1 MTLVLEIEHL
11 TGIAF
16 SAQGPASD
24 QPDWPPQP
32 DRIFSALVAAWAARG
47 QRGEEAAA
55 LQWLE
60 AQPMPRLLAS
70 DHAVRHAPVSFVP
83 PNDAQTGKSG
93 DRRVMPALRARQ
105 PRRFPAARPHDP
117 TLHLFWPDVTPDAA
131 TLQALQGLAGDT
143 AYIGHSASLTRC
155 HFRHAF
161 GDAVPAGAIP
171 PQRRVYPGRFAELRQ
186 RFEAGQRPQRGFD
199 VSPPAAVP
207 RPVAASSFAENWLI
221 LDHVNGPMPDIRA
234 AALVAKA
241 IRDTLMCGYRQIGM
255 GDQIP
260 AIVSGHRPDG
270 APLAAPHIAIMP
282 LSFTGY
288 LHADGHVLGYAIIPP
303 RGSNLLAD
311 SDFRRA
317 LRNLTLWDEGKGRR
331 LLRLHRFGLELA
343 LTGEADGLRRSL
355 DPHEYTRPS
364 ATFATV
370 TPILLDRHL
379 KQKGEERQQEIIG
392 QIISACRHVGLPAP
406 DIVVPD
412 RHSAIEGACSVPS
425 PGASATVPR
434 WHLPG
439 ALAHR
444 QLTHAVLRFPER
456 IAGPLIL
463 GAGRFAGLG
472 LCRPLDEKTEVPR

>member
-47 QRGEEAAA
+47 ERAEEAAA

-60 AQPMPRLLAS
+60 AQPVPRLLAS

-93 DRRVMPALRARQ
+93 DRKVMPAFRARQ

-117 TLHLFWPDVTPDAA
+117 TLHLFWPDACPDAA
-131 TLQALQGLAGDT
+131 TMRALQGVAGDT

-155 HFRHAF
+155 HFRH
-161 GDAVPAGAIP
+161 VPAVDVPENAGWP
-171 PQRRVYPGRFAELRQ
+171 RRRIYPGRFTELRQ
-186 RFEAGQRPQRGFD
+186 RFDSKQRPLRGFD
-199 VSPPAAVP
+199 VLPPPAKP
-207 RPVAASSFAENWLI
+207 EPVAASPFAERWLI
-221 LDHVNGPMPDIRA
+221 LDHVDGTMPDIRA

-241 IRDTLMCGYRQIGM
+241 IRDTLMSGYRQIGL
-255 GDQIP
+255 GAQIP
-260 AIVSGHRPDG
+260 AIVSGHQSDG
-270 APLAAPHIAIMP
+270 APLAGPHIAIVP

-303 RGSNLLAD
+303 RGSNLVAD
-311 SDFRRA
+311 VDFRRA
-317 LRNLTLWDEGKGRR
+317 LRKVTELREEGKR
-331 LLRLHRFGLELA
+331 LLGLHRFGLDLA
-343 LTGEADGLRRSL
+343 LAGEADGLRRSL
-355 DPHEYTRPS
+355 DPQEYTRPS
-364 ATFATV
+364 RTFATV
-370 TPILLDRHL
+370 TPIVLDRHL
-379 KQKGEERQQEIIG
+379 KQKGEERQQEIID
-392 QIISACRHVGLPAP
+392 QIIAACRHVGLPAP

-412 RHSAIEGACSVPS
+412 RHSAVEGAYSVPA

-444 QLTHAVLRFPER
+444 QLTHAVLRFPEKVT
-456 IAGPLIL
+456 GPVIL

-472 LCRPLDEKTEVPR
+472 LCRPLDEKKEARR